1 MHTKNLTN
9 NSFSDA
15 IDGEGIV
22 FVDFWAAW
30 CGPCRAFAPVFEGAA
45 ERHSDIVF
53 GKVDTEAE
61 QELAAR
67 YSITSIPTLMVFR
80 DGILIFA
87 QPGVLPA
94 SALEQ
99 LVSGARELD
108 MDDVRRQ
115 VAEREA
121 TRHADASV

>member
-9 NSFSDA
+9 NTFSDV

-22 FVDFWAAW
+22 FVDFWADW

-67 YSITSIPTLMVFR
+67 YSIASIPTLMVFR